1 MVAAVSETSSEY
13 HAFYALR
20 VCPKATADAWWTAV
34 RGRHDVPPAITALMR
49 GRTRIELTRDEAGEA
64 MAWAGQ
70 LDGWE
75 DAQPKPLHV
84 YPGS

>member
-1 MVAAVSETSSEY
+1 MVAAISETSSEY

-20 VCPKATADAWWTAV
+20 VCPQSTADAWWSAV
-34 RGRHDVPPAITALMR
+34 RARHDIPPAIGALVR

-64 MAWAGQ
+64 MAWARR
-70 LDGWE
+70 LEGWA

>member
-20 VCPKATADAWWTAV
+20 VCPKATADAWWSAV
-34 RGRHDVPPAITALMR
+34 RVRHDVPPAIVALMR
-49 GRTRIELTRDEAGEA
+49 GRTRVELTRDEAGEA
-64 MAWAGQ
+64 MAWAGG
-70 LDGWE
+70 LDGWA